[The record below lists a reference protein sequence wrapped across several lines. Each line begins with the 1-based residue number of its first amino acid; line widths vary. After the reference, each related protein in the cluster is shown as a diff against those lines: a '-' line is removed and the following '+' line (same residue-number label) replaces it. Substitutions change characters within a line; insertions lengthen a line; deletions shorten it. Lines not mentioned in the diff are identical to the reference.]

1 MGRQIERRVSGLR
14 YKWLQASGIF
24 QRMDGAYVMD
34 PDLKQAII
42 TPPLDDRSFSN
53 QVPDLAVRPICPF
66 QNVFCFDLGSDIVT
80 VSAAKSVG

>member
-1 MGRQIERRVSGLR
+1 MDIELE
-14 YKWLQASGIF
+14 
-24 QRMDGAYVMD
+24 
-34 PDLKQAII
+34 QAILNSL
-42 TPPLDDRSFSN
+42 TPPLDDVSFSK

>member
-1 MGRQIERRVSGLR
+1 
-14 YKWLQASGIF
+14 
-24 QRMDGAYVMD
+24 MD
-34 PDLKQAII
+34 PDLKRAI
-42 TPPLDDRSFSN
+42 LNSLGDDVSFSN